1 MSTWV
6 ALLRGV
12 GGGIRTLPM
21 KPLKAKLDAL
31 GLAQVRTYIQ
41 TGNVVFQ
48 DRRGAAA
55 LGKLIGQCIAEHF
68 GFELAV
74 MVVSARELEQALA
87 NNPFPQAQREPKSLH
102 LFFLARAASA
112 PDLEAMKKLK
122 APTEDFVLKNKILY
136 LYTPKGFGVSK
147 LAARVERLLGVDATA
162 RNLRTAT
169 KLLEM
174 VSSGS

>member
-21 KPLKAKLDAL
+21 KPLKAELDAL
-31 GLAQVRTYIQ
+31 GLAEVRTYIQ
-41 TGNVVFQ
+41 TGNVVFE

-55 LGKLIGQCIAEHF
+55 LGKLITACVAERF

-74 MVVSARELEQALA
+74 MVVSARELERALA
-87 NNPFPQAQREPKSLH
+87 DNPFPEAESDPKSLH
-102 LFFLARAASA
+102 LFFLARAPAA

-122 APTEDFVLKNKILY
+122 APSEEFLLKNKIFY
-136 LYTPKGFGVSK
+136 FYTPKGFGVSK

-174 VSSGS
+174 VRSGS